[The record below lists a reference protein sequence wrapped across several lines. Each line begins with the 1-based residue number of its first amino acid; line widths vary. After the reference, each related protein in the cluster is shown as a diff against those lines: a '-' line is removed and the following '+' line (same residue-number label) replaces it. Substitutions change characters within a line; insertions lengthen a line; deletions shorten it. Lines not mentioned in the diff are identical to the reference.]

1 MCVVPCTPLH
11 TCRPLGYGYGGR
23 DKDSVLVG
31 ILALVPAQ
39 EHESPAHKLEAFRVD
54 VTETVLIG
62 GKGIHVLHQ
71 FDSLVLQ
78 VFQQLVH

>member
-1 MCVVPCTPLH
+1 MSWRLSESTSQK
-11 TCRPLGYGYGGR
+11 TG
-23 DKDSVLVG
+23 LV
-31 ILALVPAQ
+31 
-39 EHESPAHKLEAFRVD
+39 
-54 VTETVLIG
+54 G

>member
-1 MCVVPCTPLH
+1 MCVVPCPSSQQG
-11 TCRPLGYGYGGR
+11 RPLGYGYGGR
-23 DKDSVLVG
+23 DSVLVG

-39 EHESPAHKLEAFRVD
+39 EHESHAHELEAFRVD
-54 VTETVLIG
+54 VTETDLIG